1 MGKFKNFYV
10 VKFVKGVFN
19 ISINEK
25 TKSMDTCINTGF
37 ARLTKEEKFNKW
49 DKGGKT
55 KIYPQGCGNIL
66 NWQKW
71 NIE

>member
-1 MGKFKNFYV
+1 MWKFKNFYV

-37 ARLTKEEKFNKW
+37 ARLTKEEKFNK
-49 DKGGKT
+49 
-55 KIYPQGCGNIL
+55 
-66 NWQKW
+66 
-71 NIE
+71 